1 MRKSKQSIHH
11 ISSTRYLD
19 LFPACCPETSKQA
32 SKIKTVYLFLA
43 YVLSFVCRE
52 TERER
57 ERESNN
63 AKSTTTAASLS
74 IQTGN
79 IRICQKERQIERKRE
94 KEESKLRLHSSLA
107 PNPLEF
113 DRSPIKHP
121 QKCDKEAVPK
131 MQALSPVEVLRQL
144 AAEKVKYSRKFL

>member
-19 LFPACCPETSKQA
+19 LFPACCQETSKQDKN
-32 SKIKTVYLFLA
+32 SIPLPRIRPFFCVSRNGK
-43 YVLSFVCRE
+43 
-52 TERER
+52 R